1 MKIQNTPLSELHGV
15 LNISNRWQGPAPGEG
30 VAYKN
35 WRMEDHDAPILK
47 YLYHNLQP
55 KRHLEFGT
63 WYGFG
68 ACLVAEN
75 SPATIWTLNLWEGEK
90 RSTGE
95 NLYGHVEVEL
105 TTSSQEPTVEDA
117 PKGLFSFLRKQPSRS
132 QQLPAQRL
140 FKASDSG
147 ELIGRL
153 YREKGYGHR
162 VNQVFCNSLEW
173 DTSAYP
179 DGFFDTIMVD
189 GGHGEQ
195 IVQSDTRKSLR
206 MLRPGGLMIWHD
218 YCPDAEIVRD
228 FPTSKGVVDAIQNMG
243 PELDLCFDT
252 LHWIVP
258 SYILVGVK
266 K

>member
-1 MKIQNTPLSELHGV
+1 MKILNTPLSELHKFFG
-15 LNISNRWQGPAPGEG
+15 ISNAWEGPAPGEG
-30 VAYKN
+30 IAYKN

-47 YLYHNLQP
+47 YLYKNLKP

-68 ACLVAEN
+68 ASLVAEN

-90 RSTGE
+90 KPTGE

-105 TTSSQEPTVEDA
+105 PAAAQQVDAEDKI
-117 PKGLFSFLRKQPSRS
+117 KGLFSFLRKPLTPVQKPT
-132 QQLPAQRL
+132 PQRI

-153 YREKGYGHR
+153 YRERGLGHR
-162 VNQVFCNSLEW
+162 VNQIYCDSMDW

-179 DGFFDTIMVD
+179 DGFFDTIMID
-189 GGHGEQ
+189 GGHGEN
-195 IVQSDTRKSLR
+195 IVQNDTRKSLR
-206 MLRPGGLMIWHD
+206 LLRSGGLMIWHD

-228 FPTSKGVVDAIQNMG
+228 FPTSKGVVEAINTMHG
-243 PELDLCFDT
+243 HLEVYFDT

-258 SYILVGVK
+258 SYILIGVK